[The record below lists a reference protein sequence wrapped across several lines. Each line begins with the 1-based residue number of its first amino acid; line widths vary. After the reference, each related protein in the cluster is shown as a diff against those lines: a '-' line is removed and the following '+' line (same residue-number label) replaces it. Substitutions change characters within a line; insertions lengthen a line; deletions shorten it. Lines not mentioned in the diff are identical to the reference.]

1 VVGLYQAVHPDSVLL
16 DIFLPGTSGIEVL
29 EQLKALDI
37 HAPVIMLTG
46 FGSENVAVAA
56 MKAGAKDYMP
66 KVNVNPQPISHSIR
80 NVVDR
85 VAMLRK
91 IDAQHEE
98 LESFARVLAHDFTAP
113 VTALQG
119 SAALL
124 THEVSNAPRNLEKI
138 GKLSGAIARNARRM
152 GAFIT
157 TLTEYTSVDGVV
169 EFGPVLMQRVLDD
182 VLAILEVR
190 IRERNATV
198 SHDALPE
205 VTGNSVLLTQL
216 LQNLV
221 CNALKCC
228 QATPRVHVGA
238 SRCDDGERVVLGQRQ
253 RYRHCGRKF
262 ATGVP
267 GIQAAA
273 TIPTAAW
280 VWVLRPASV
289 LSSSVITAAR
299 GVNPN
304 WAPAPHSSLP
314 FTPDPV
320 PRSAPGEPRRQH
332 KTAAVLRRY
341 PSTRPQTPASA
352 PRSELRSREGVAP
365 LNRARL
371 EPVGKPALPLLR
383 SPVGKSVGHH
393 VSLCALLQGV
403 IADGRGRL

>member
-1 VVGLYQAVHPDSVLL
+1 MATTAGRVMHQPAAHQQSLDQGHPLRVLIADDNEADRELIKACLEQAGLRAIVHEAATGPNVIALYQSVHADCVLL

-46 FGSENVAVAA
+46 FGSENLAVAA

-66 KVNVNPQPISHSIR
+66 KVNVNPQSISRSIR

-98 LESFARVLAHDFTAP
+98 LESFARVLAHDLTAP

-138 GKLSGAIARNARRM
+138 GRLSAAIARNARRM

-169 EFGPVLMQRVLDD
+169 EFGSVSMKRVLDD
-182 VLAILEVR
+182 VLAVLEVK

-198 SHDALPE
+198 THDALPE
-205 VTGNSVLLTQL
+205 VAGNSVLLTQL

-221 CNALKCC
+221 SNALKYCET
-228 QATPRVHVGA
+228 TPRIHVGA
-238 SRCDDGERVVLGQRQ
+238 SRADDGGWLFSVRDNGIGIAEENLQQVFRPFKRLHRNDSYGGMGLGLATCKRIVEQR
-253 RYRHCGRKF
+253 HHGRLWCESQF
-262 ATGVP
+262 GSGTTFFF
-267 GIQAAA
+267 
-273 TIPTAAW
+273 TIPT
-280 VWVLRPASV
+280 P
-289 LSSSVITAAR
+289 
-299 GVNPN
+299 
-304 WAPAPHSSLP
+304 
-314 FTPDPV
+314 
-320 PRSAPGEPRRQH
+320 
-332 KTAAVLRRY
+332 
-341 PSTRPQTPASA
+341 
-352 PRSELRSREGVAP
+352 EG
-365 LNRARL
+365 
-371 EPVGKPALPLLR
+371 
-383 SPVGKSVGHH
+383 S
-393 VSLCALLQGV
+393 
-403 IADGRGRL
+403 

>member
-1 VVGLYQAVHPDSVLL
+1 MMHQAAAQRSSLDQGDTLRVLIADDNEADRELIKSCLEQAGLRAVVHEAATGPNVIALYQAVHADCVLL

-46 FGSENVAVAA
+46 FGSENLAVAA

-66 KVNVNPQPISHSIR
+66 KVNVNPQSISRSIR

-98 LESFARVLAHDFTAP
+98 LESFARVLAHDLTAP

-138 GKLSGAIARNARRM
+138 GRLSSAIARNARRM

-169 EFGPVLMQRVLDD
+169 EFGPISMQRVLDD

-190 IRERNATV
+190 IRERNAAVT
-198 SHDALPE
+198 HDALPE

-221 CNALKCC
+221 CNALKYCE
-228 QATPRVHVGA
+228 ATPRIHVGA
-238 SRCDDGERVVLGQRQ
+238 ARSDDGEWLFSVRDNGIGIAEENLQQVFRPFKRLHRNDSYGGMGLGLATCKRIVEQR
-253 RYRHCGRKF
+253 HHGRLWCESKLGRGTTF
-262 ATGVP
+262 FF
-267 GIQAAA
+267 
-273 TIPTAAW
+273 TI
-280 VWVLRPASV
+280 
-289 LSSSVITAAR
+289 
-299 GVNPN
+299 
-304 WAPAPHSSLP
+304 H
-314 FTPDPV
+314 
-320 PRSAPGEPRRQH
+320 PRSGA
-332 KTAAVLRRY
+332 
-341 PSTRPQTPASA
+341 
-352 PRSELRSREGVAP
+352 
-365 LNRARL
+365 
-371 EPVGKPALPLLR
+371 
-383 SPVGKSVGHH
+383 
-393 VSLCALLQGV
+393 
-403 IADGRGRL
+403 

>member
-1 VVGLYQAVHPDSVLL
+1 MHQATAQRSSLDQGDTLRLLIADDNEADRELIKGCLEQAGLRAIVHEAATGPNVIGLYHAVHPDCVLL

-46 FGSENVAVAA
+46 FGSENLAVAA

-66 KVNVNPQPISHSIR
+66 KVNVNPQSISRSIR

-98 LESFARVLAHDFTAP
+98 LESFARVLAHDLTAP

-169 EFGPVLMQRVLDD
+169 EFGPVSMQRVLDD

-221 CNALKCC
+221 CNALKYC
-228 QATPRVHVGA
+228 QATPRIHVGA
-238 SRCDDGERVVLGQRQ
+238 ARSDDGEWLFSVRDNGIGIAEENLQQVFRPFKRLHRNDSYGGMGLGLATCKRIVEQR
-253 RYRHCGRKF
+253 
-262 ATGVP
+262 
-267 GIQAAA
+267 
-273 TIPTAAW
+273 
-280 VWVLRPASV
+280 
-289 LSSSVITAAR
+289 
-299 GVNPN
+299 
-304 WAPAPHSSLP
+304 
-314 FTPDPV
+314 
-320 PRSAPGEPRRQH
+320 
-332 KTAAVLRRY
+332 
-341 PSTRPQTPASA
+341 
-352 PRSELRSREGVAP
+352 
-365 LNRARL
+365 
-371 EPVGKPALPLLR
+371 
-383 SPVGKSVGHH
+383 HH
-393 VSLCALLQGV
+393 
-403 IADGRGRL
+403 GRLWCESQLGGGTTFFFTIHPRPRASIGSPG

>member
-1 VVGLYQAVHPDSVLL
+1 VATTAAGMMHQATAQRSSLDQGDTLRVLIADDNEADRELIKGCLEQAALRAIVHEAATGPNVIALYQAVHPDCVLL

-46 FGSENVAVAA
+46 FGSENLAVAA

-66 KVNVNPQPISHSIR
+66 KVNVNPQSISRSIR

-98 LESFARVLAHDFTAP
+98 LESFARVLAHDLTAP

-138 GKLSGAIARNARRM
+138 GRLSGAIARNARRM

-169 EFGPVLMQRVLDD
+169 EFGPVAMQRVLDD

-190 IRERNATV
+190 IRERSATV
-198 SHDALPE
+198 THDAQPE

-221 CNALKCC
+221 CNALKYCE
-228 QATPRVHVGA
+228 ATPRIHVGA
-238 SRCDDGERVVLGQRQ
+238 ARSADGEWLFSVRDNGIGIAEENLQQVFRPFKRLHRNDSYGGMGLGLATCKRIVEQR
-253 RYRHCGRKF
+253 HHGRL
-262 ATGVP
+262 
-267 GIQAAA
+267 
-273 TIPTAAW
+273 W
-280 VWVLRPASV
+280 CE
-289 LSSSVITAAR
+289 
-299 GVNPN
+299 
-304 WAPAPHSSLP
+304 
-314 FTPDPV
+314 
-320 PRSAPGEPRRQH
+320 SA
-332 KTAAVLRRY
+332 L
-341 PSTRPQTPASA
+341 
-352 PRSELRSREGVAP
+352 
-365 LNRARL
+365 
-371 EPVGKPALPLLR
+371 
-383 SPVGKSVGHH
+383 
-393 VSLCALLQGV
+393 
-403 IADGRGRL
+403 GRGTTFFFTLHPRPGP